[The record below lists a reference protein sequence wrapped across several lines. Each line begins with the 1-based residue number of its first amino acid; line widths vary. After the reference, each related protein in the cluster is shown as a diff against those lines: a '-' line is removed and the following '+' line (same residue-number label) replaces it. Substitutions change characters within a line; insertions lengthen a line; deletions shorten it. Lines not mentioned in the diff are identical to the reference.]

1 MSYLRLSCDVRA
13 RRLYTC
19 SVCGAQQQGEQ
30 ESFSLQTSEPADLKQ
45 FLDKRPLSP
54 SCMPIGWSTHHG
66 AKQTVFRCQAHHEE
80 TACAK

>member
-1 MSYLRLSCDVRA
+1 MATLSHVYAKCTA
-13 RRLYTC
+13 GRRHY
-19 SVCGAQQQGEQ
+19 
-30 ESFSLQTSEPADLKQ
+30 LQTSEPADLKQ

-54 SCMPIGWSTHHG
+54 SCMPIGWSSHCG